1 MADDQENPP
10 APDETPAGAKARNET
25 SSPDAGR
32 PEARQGVAGWYALIG
47 IGFEFLA
54 AICLMGAIGFYLDRR
69 LGTSPWLLIVGG
81 AVGFAAGL
89 TLVIRAGL
97 GAFKD

>member
-1 MADDQENPP
+1 MPEEQENPA
-10 APDETPAGAKARNET
+10 APDETRSAGT
-25 SSPDAGR
+25 PR
-32 PEARQGVAGWYALIG
+32 PEVRQGVAGWYGLIG

-54 AICLMGAIGFYLDRR
+54 TICLMGAVGFYLDRR
-69 LGTSPWLLIVGG
+69 FGTSPWLLIGGG
-81 AVGFAAGL
+81 AVGFAVGL